1 MSCMHCLSG
10 GTGMYMKHLLSCQ
23 VDSEWLGC
31 SVREQSYSVVLSVDY
46 GSMSL
51 SNVDVFAD

>member
-10 GTGMYMKHLLSCQ
+10 GTEMYMKHLLSCQ
-23 VDSEWLGC
+23 VDSERLGC
-31 SVREQSYSVVLSVDY
+31 PVREQSYSVVLSVDY
-46 GSMSL
+46 GSMTL

>member
-1 MSCMHCLSG
+1 MCALSFRG
-10 GTGMYMKHLLSCQ
+10 HRDVHEAQKSQ
-23 VDSEWLGC
+23 VDSNWLGC

-46 GSMSL
+46 GSMAL